1 MADSHE
7 FSEKLEN
14 MTVYPENEQYQID
27 FIMEY
32 FNYFF
37 GDYEVNEIKI
47 KNILYDRKT
56 LMII

>member
-1 MADSHE
+1 
-7 FSEKLEN
+7 

-37 GDYEVNEIKI
+37 GDYEVC
-47 KNILYDRKT
+47 
-56 LMII
+56 